1 MYYKG
6 NKMKKVG
13 VFGAGQIGR
22 NLSVMFSGLGLEVV
36 LFTRNIEKTRKEIG
50 LNIKIARK
58 LNHNLKLDEYSLLIT
73 DDISELKDC
82 DLVVEAVSENLD
94 VKQSCLTSISNV
106 VNENTIISSTTST
119 KSITELANSV
129 KFKENFIGL
138 HFFNPPTLINF
149 LEIIKGEYTSD
160 VTLNKVKEFCDT
172 FERKYIILEKE
183 NPGFIVNRALFL
195 FLNEAIYE
203 LHEELSTAKNIDMS
217 FKLGLNHP
225 MGPLELCD
233 FIGLDIVLDILN
245 TLYEEYADSKYR
257 PCYLLKQKVRAGKL
271 GKKTKEGFYKY

>member
-1 MYYKG
+1 
-6 NKMKKVG
+6 MKKIG
-13 VFGAGQIGR
+13 VFGSGQIGR

-36 LFTRNIEKTRKEIG
+36 LFSRNKEKTQKEIS
-50 LNIKIARK
+50 LNVKIAKK
-58 LNHNLKLDEYSLLIT
+58 LNQNLKLDEYSLLVT
-73 DDISELKDC
+73 ENISDFENC
-82 DLVVEAVSENLD
+82 DLVVEAVNENLE
-94 VKQSCLTSISNV
+94 VKQTCLSLISSV

-129 KFKENFIGL
+129 KYKENFIGL

-160 VTLNKVKEFCDT
+160 STLNKIKEFCDIY
-172 FERKYIILEKE
+172 ERKYIILEKE
-183 NPGFIVNRALFL
+183 NPGFLVNRALFL

-203 LHEELSTAKNIDMS
+203 LHEELSSPKNIDMA
-217 FKLGLNHP
+217 FKFGLNHP

>member
-1 MYYKG
+1 
-6 NKMKKVG
+6 MKKIG
-13 VFGAGQIGR
+13 IFGSGQIGR
-22 NLSVMFSGLGLEVV
+22 NLSVMFTGLGLDVI
-36 LFTRNIEKTRKEIG
+36 LFTRNLEKTQKEIM
-50 LNIKIARK
+50 LNIKIAKK
-58 LNHNLKLDEYSLLIT
+58 LNRNLKLDDYSLLIT
-73 DDISELKDC
+73 NDIINLQDC

-94 VKQSCLTSISNV
+94 IKQTCLSAISDV
-106 VNENTIISSTTST
+106 VSDTTIISSTTST

-129 KFKENFIGL
+129 KNKHNFIGL

-149 LEIIKGEYTSD
+149 LEIIKGEYTSLD
-160 VTLNKVKEFCDT
+160 TLTRVKDFCDT

-203 LHEELSTAKNIDMS
+203 LHEELSSAKNIDMA

-271 GKKTKEGFYKY
+271 GKKVKEGFYKY

>member
-1 MYYKG
+1 
-6 NKMKKVG
+6 MKKIG

-22 NLSVMFSGLGLEVV
+22 NLSVMFSGLGLDVV
-36 LFTRNIEKTRKEIG
+36 LFTRNKEKTQKEIL
-50 LNIKIARK
+50 LNIKIAKK
-58 LNHNLKLDEYSLLIT
+58 LNQNLKLDEYSLLIT
-73 DDISELKDC
+73 EDILDFQNC

-94 VKQSCLTSISNV
+94 VKQACLSLISNV

-129 KFKENFIGL
+129 KYKENFIGL

-149 LEIIKGEYTSD
+149 LEIVKGEYTNEI
-160 VTLNKVKEFCDT
+160 TLNKIKEFCDT
-172 FERKYIILEKE
+172 YERKYIILEKE

-203 LHEELSTAKNIDMS
+203 LHEELSTAKNIDLS

-245 TLYEEYADSKYR
+245 TLYEEYADTKYR

>member
-1 MYYKG
+1 
-6 NKMKKVG
+6 MKKVG
-13 VFGAGQIGR
+13 VFGSGQIGR

-36 LFTRNIEKTRKEIG
+36 LFSRNKEKTQKEIS
-50 LNIKIARK
+50 LNIKIAKK
-58 LNHNLKLDEYSLLIT
+58 LNQNLKLDEYSLFIT
-73 DDISELKDC
+73 DDITDFQNC
-82 DLVVEAVSENLD
+82 DLVVEAVSENLE
-94 VKQSCLTSISNV
+94 VKRTCLSLISSV

-129 KFKENFIGL
+129 KYKENFIGL

-149 LEIIKGEYTSD
+149 LEIIKGEYTNDS
-160 VTLNKVKEFCDT
+160 TLNKIKEFCDIY
-172 FERKYIILEKE
+172 ERKYIILEKE

-203 LHEELSTAKNIDMS
+203 LHEELSSAKNIDMA